1 VRRERL
7 CFTVHCFRLQVRAIH
22 YLLFRVPD
30 LLFSVAVTDWLYS
43 SRLLFSRIERA
54 RHLLI
59 FNQACTVCCLLITFC
74 NH

>member
-1 VRRERL
+1 MHKEKL
-7 CFTVHCFRLQVRAIH
+7 WFTVPCFRFQVRAIH

-43 SRLLFSRIERA
+43 SRLLFSSIERA

-59 FNQACTVCCLLITFC
+59 FNQACTVRCLLIYFL
-74 NH
+74 